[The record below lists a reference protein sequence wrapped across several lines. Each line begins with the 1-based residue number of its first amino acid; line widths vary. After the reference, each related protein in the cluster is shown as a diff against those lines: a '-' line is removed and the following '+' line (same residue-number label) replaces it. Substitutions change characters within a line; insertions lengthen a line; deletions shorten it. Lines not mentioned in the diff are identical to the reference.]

1 VAFSNVRTTSDGHLP
16 SSGLSL
22 YCSPHAGS
30 RARASRRRL
39 RERLLEPLGFTSG
52 QVARAIG
59 ELPEAVRRIS
69 QEEMHLS
76 AKMAVRLGRYFG
88 TRAEYWGELQ
98 LRHDLAVAGRELA
111 WDLRKIEPHA
121 RVTSPAALTGG

>member
-1 VAFSNVRTTSDGHLP
+1 MPAPEPVHPGVI
-16 SSGLSL
+16 
-22 YCSPHAGS
+22 
-30 RARASRRRL
+30 L
-39 RERLLEPLGFTSG
+39 RQRFLEPLGLTTG
-52 QVARAIG
+52 QVAKAIRRA
-59 ELPEAVRRIS
+59 PPAVLRIS
-69 QEEMHLS
+69 QEEMRLS
-76 AKMAVRLGRYFG
+76 AKMAQRFGRYFG